1 MNLRC
6 GFSRIFAFMK
16 RFIFIL
22 FTLISTVAFGQNG
35 SYSLAV
41 LQYRGGGDWY
51 ANPTAVPNLAEFC
64 KQELKMD
71 IGETEFVD
79 VGSPELFN
87 YPFVHMTGHGNVV
100 LNANDQTN
108 LRAYLLGGGFL
119 HIDDNYGMDPFIRP
133 QLKQLFPEK
142 ELVEVPFDHP
152 IYHQK
157 FNFPKGLP
165 KIHEHEGLPP
175 QGFGIFDNGRLILFY
190 TYEADLGDGWED
202 PSVHNDP
209 ADIRLKALQMGAN
222 IVQYAFT
229 SEGDPV
235 NQ

>member
-1 MNLRC
+1 MPVITAQE
-6 GFSRIFAFMK
+6 G
-16 RFIFIL
+16 
-22 FTLISTVAFGQNG
+22 T
-35 SYSLAV
+35 YSLAV

-51 ANPTAVPNLAEFC
+51 ANPTSVPNLAEFC
-64 KQELKMD
+64 RKELNME
-71 IGETEFVD
+71 IGETQFVD

-100 LNANDQTN
+100 WNNNDQAN

-133 QLKQLFPEK
+133 QIQQLFPDK

-157 FNFPKGLP
+157 FSFPKGLP
-165 KIHEHEGLPP
+165 KIHEHDGLPP
-175 QGFGIFDNGRLILFY
+175 QGFGIFDNGKLILFY
-190 TYEADLGDGWED
+190 TYETDLGDGWED
-202 PSVHNDP
+202 ESVHNDP
-209 ADIRLKALQMGAN
+209 PEIRLKALQMGAN

-229 SEGDPV
+229 GEGDPE
-235 NQ
+235 Q